1 MGKII
6 DGTSRNHNLTPVK
19 PLQTTSSPLPTST
32 VSDNKPKATGLS
44 IAAIVVILL
53 MFIGSAIFTYYQW
66 KVLLGIFGINKK

>member
-1 MGKII
+1 MGKIVMQPE
-6 DGTSRNHNLTPVK
+6 RPVVLTPDK

-53 MFIGSAIFTYYQW
+53 MFIGSALFTYYQW
-66 KVLLGIFGINKK
+66 KVLLGVFGMNKK